1 MQRQRGLTLLELL
14 VVLAIIGLTLA
25 GVALSLRDSNQTQ
38 LDLEAQR
45 LVAHLETARMTSRT
59 SGTTL
64 LWRATPDG
72 YLIAQPPGKPL
83 RTERWLFNT
92 TVATASA
99 SPLVL
104 GPEPI
109 ITQATITLSQAN
121 ASATSSHIVRIGTDG
136 LRPFEVLP

>member
-38 LDLEAQR
+38 LDHEAQR
-45 LVAHLETARMTSRT
+45 LVAHLEAARMTSRT

-64 LWRATPDG
+64 SWRVTPDG
-72 YLIAQPPGKPL
+72 YVIAQPLGKPL

-99 SPLVL
+99 TPLVL

-109 ITQATITLSQAN
+109 IASANITLSQAN
-121 ASATSSHIVRIGTDG
+121 VSATRSAIVRIGTDG
-136 LRPFEVLP
+136 LQPFGVLP